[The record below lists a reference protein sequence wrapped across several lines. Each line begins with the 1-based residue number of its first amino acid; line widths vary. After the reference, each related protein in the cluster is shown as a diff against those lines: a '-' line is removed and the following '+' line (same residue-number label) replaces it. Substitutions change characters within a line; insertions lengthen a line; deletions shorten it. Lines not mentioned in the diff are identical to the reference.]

1 MSEQGAGMINSWSKI
16 RLILKSRLGKNI
28 FKNWIESIEL
38 VKIEKKSAFFNVPN
52 SFIANWIERN
62 YTDIIIETF
71 KNEEIFINN
80 NNLINNSRKIRELI
94 GYVAQDIALDKILTG
109 RELLDFQSDLYHIN
123 KNKKFERINKL
134 IDQLEMNDW
143 IDRKC
148 GTYSGGMK
156 RRIDLAAGLLHLP
169 QVLILDEPT
178 VGLDIESRNII
189 WQLLKDL
196 RNNGMTIILSSHYLD
211 EIDKLADRLVIID
224 DGRVIA
230 KGTPA
235 ELKNKLGGDRVTL
248 KVREF
253 SNQEEANNISKILS
267 SIDGISQIIIN
278 EAQGF
283 SINFVAD
290 KQKDLLTKLKVEL
303 AFSKFEIFSHT
314 QSQPSFDD
322 VYLQATGKTLLDAEI
337 SMAGKR
343 DLKKESKQSM
353 R

>member
-1 MSEQGAGMINSWSKI
+1 MSYIQVKEISKSYSDIQALKGLSMEIPAGTLFGILGPNGAGKSTLIKI
-16 RLILKSRLGKNI
+16 LATLIEPDSG
-28 FKNWIESIEL
+28 
-38 VKIEKKSAFFNVPN
+38 
-52 SFIANWIERN
+52 
-62 YTDIIIETF
+62 
-71 KNEEIFINN
+71 EISINN
-80 NNLINNSRKIRELI
+80 INLIKNSRQIRELI
-94 GYVAQDIALDKILTG
+94 GYVAQDVALDKILTG

-123 KNKKFERINKL
+123 KNKKIERIETL
-134 IDQLEMNDW
+134 INQLEMNDW

-169 QVLILDEPT
+169 KVLILDEPT

-196 RNNGMTIILSSHYLD
+196 RNDGMTVLLSSHYLD
-211 EIDKLADRLVIID
+211 EIDKLADRLIIID
-224 DGRVIA
+224 HGRVIA
-230 KGTPA
+230 QGTPA
-235 ELKNKLGGDRVTL
+235 QLKNKLGGDRITL

-253 SNQEEANNISKILS
+253 SNQEESEKICEILS

-278 EAQGF
+278 KAQGY

-290 KQKDLLTKLKVEL
+290 KEKDLLPKLKVEL
-303 AFSKFEIFSHT
+303 AFSKFEIFSLA
-314 QSQPSFDD
+314 QSQPSLDD

>member
-1 MSEQGAGMINSWSKI
+1 MSYIQVKEISKSYSDIHALKGLSMEIPAGTLFGILGPNGAGKSTLIKI
-16 RLILKSRLGKNI
+16 LATLIEPDSG
-28 FKNWIESIEL
+28 
-38 VKIEKKSAFFNVPN
+38 
-52 SFIANWIERN
+52 
-62 YTDIIIETF
+62 
-71 KNEEIFINN
+71 EISINN
-80 NNLINNSRKIRELI
+80 INLIKNSRQIRELI
-94 GYVAQDIALDKILTG
+94 GYVAQDVALDKILTG

-123 KNKKFERINKL
+123 KNKKIERIETL
-134 IDQLEMNDW
+134 INQLEMNDW

-169 QVLILDEPT
+169 KVLILDEPT

-196 RNNGMTIILSSHYLD
+196 RNDGMTVLLSSHYLD
-211 EIDKLADRLVIID
+211 EIDKLADRLIIID
-224 DGRVIA
+224 HGRVIA
-230 KGTPA
+230 QGTPA
-235 ELKNKLGGDRVTL
+235 QLKNKLGGDRITL

-253 SNQEEANNISKILS
+253 SNQEEAEKICEILS
-267 SIDGISQIIIN
+267 SIDGITQIIIN
-278 EAQGF
+278 KAQGY

-290 KQKDLLTKLKVEL
+290 KEKDLLPKLKVEL
-303 AFSKFEIFSHT
+303 AFSKFEIFSLA
-314 QSQPSFDD
+314 QSQPSLDD

>member
-1 MSEQGAGMINSWSKI
+1 MNYIQVKNLSKSYSDIDALKDLSIDIDAGILFGILGPNGAGKSTLIKI
-16 RLILKSRLGKNI
+16 LAT
-28 FKNWIESIEL
+28 L
-38 VKIEKKSAFFNVPN
+38 VEPN
-52 SFIANWIERN
+52 SGEV
-62 YTDIIIETF
+62 
-71 KNEEIFINN
+71 FINKI
-80 NNLINNSRKIRELI
+80 NLIKNPRKIRELI

-109 RELLDFQSDLYHIN
+109 RELLDFQSDLYHM
-123 KNKKFERINKL
+123 KKKEKYERIKTL
-134 IDQLEMNDW
+134 INQLEMNDW

-169 QVLILDEPT
+169 KVLILDEPT

-196 RNNGMTIILSSHYLD
+196 KNDGMTIILSSHYLD
-211 EIDKLADRLVIID
+211 EIDKLADSLVIID
-224 DGRVIA
+224 DGKVIA
-230 KGTPA
+230 QGKPA
-235 ELKNKLGGDRVTL
+235 LLKKKLGGDRITL

-253 SNQEEANNISKILS
+253 STQEESEKICEILS

-278 EAQGF
+278 KAQGY
-283 SINFVAD
+283 SINFVVE
-290 KQKDLLTKLKVEL
+290 KEKDLLTKLKVEL
-303 AFSKFEIFSHT
+303 AFSKFEIFSLT
-314 QSQPSFDD
+314 QSQPSLDD

-337 SMAGKR
+337 SMTGKR

>member
-1 MSEQGAGMINSWSKI
+1 MSYIQVKELSKTYSDIQALKGLSMEIPAGTLFGILGPNGAGKSTLIKI
-16 RLILKSRLGKNI
+16 LATLIEPDSG
-28 FKNWIESIEL
+28 
-38 VKIEKKSAFFNVPN
+38 
-52 SFIANWIERN
+52 
-62 YTDIIIETF
+62 
-71 KNEEIFINN
+71 EISINN
-80 NNLINNSRKIRELI
+80 INLIKNSRQIRELI
-94 GYVAQDIALDKILTG
+94 GYVAQDVALDKILTG

-123 KNKKFERINKL
+123 KNKKTERIETL
-134 IDQLEMNDW
+134 INQLEMNDW

-169 QVLILDEPT
+169 KVLILDEPT

-196 RNNGMTIILSSHYLD
+196 RNDGMTVLLSSHYLD
-211 EIDKLADRLVIID
+211 EIDKLADRLIIID
-224 DGRVIA
+224 HGRVIA
-230 KGTPA
+230 QGTPA
-235 ELKNKLGGDRVTL
+235 QLKNKLGGDRITL

-253 SNQEEANNISKILS
+253 SNQAESEKICEILS

-278 EAQGF
+278 KAQGY

-290 KQKDLLTKLKVEL
+290 KEKDVLPKLKVEL
-303 AFSKFEIFSHT
+303 AFSKFEIFSLA
-314 QSQPSFDD
+314 QSQPSLDD

>member
-1 MSEQGAGMINSWSKI
+1 MSYIKVKELSKSYSDIQALKGLSMEIPAGTLFGILGPNGAGKSTLIKI
-16 RLILKSRLGKNI
+16 LATLIEPDSG
-28 FKNWIESIEL
+28 
-38 VKIEKKSAFFNVPN
+38 
-52 SFIANWIERN
+52 
-62 YTDIIIETF
+62 
-71 KNEEIFINN
+71 EISINN
-80 NNLINNSRKIRELI
+80 INLIKNSRQIRELI
-94 GYVAQDIALDKILTG
+94 GYVAQDVALDKILTG

-123 KNKKFERINKL
+123 KNKKIERIETL
-134 IDQLEMNDW
+134 INQLEMNDW

-156 RRIDLAAGLLHLP
+156 RRIDLAAGLLHIP
-169 QVLILDEPT
+169 KVLILDEPT
-178 VGLDIESRNII
+178 VGLDFESRNII

-196 RNNGMTIILSSHYLD
+196 RNDGMTVLLSSHYLD
-211 EIDKLADRLVIID
+211 EIDKLADRLIIID
-224 DGRVIA
+224 HGRVIA

-235 ELKNKLGGDRVTL
+235 QLKNKLGGDRITL

-253 SNQEEANNISKILS
+253 SNQAESEKICEILS

-278 EAQGF
+278 KAQGY

-290 KQKDLLTKLKVEL
+290 KEKDLLPKVKVEL
-303 AFSKFEIFSHT
+303 AFSKFEIFSLA
-314 QSQPSFDD
+314 QSQPSLDD

-337 SMAGKR
+337 SMTGKR

>member
-1 MSEQGAGMINSWSKI
+1 
-16 RLILKSRLGKNI
+16 LKGLK
-28 FKNWIESIEL
+28 
-38 VKIEKKSAFFNVPN
+38 
-52 SFIANWIERN
+52 
-62 YTDIIIETF
+62 
-71 KNEEIFINN
+71 
-80 NNLINNSRKIRELI
+80 
-94 GYVAQDIALDKILTG
+94 
-109 RELLDFQSDLYHIN
+109 
-123 KNKKFERINKL
+123 KL

-178 VGLDIESRNII
+178 VGLDIESRIII

-230 KGTPA
+230 EGAPA

-253 SNQEEANNISKILS
+253 SNLEEAKNICQILS

-290 KQKDLLTKLKVEL
+290 KEKDLLTKLKVEL
-303 AFSKFEIFSHT
+303 AFSKFEIFSLT
-314 QSQPSFDD
+314 QSQPSLDD

>member
-1 MSEQGAGMINSWSKI
+1 MSYIQVKEISKSYSDIHALKGLSMEIPAGTLFGILGPNGAGKSTLIKI
-16 RLILKSRLGKNI
+16 LATLIEPDSG
-28 FKNWIESIEL
+28 
-38 VKIEKKSAFFNVPN
+38 
-52 SFIANWIERN
+52 
-62 YTDIIIETF
+62 
-71 KNEEIFINN
+71 EISINN
-80 NNLINNSRKIRELI
+80 INLIKNSRQIRELI
-94 GYVAQDIALDKILTG
+94 GYVAQDVALDKILTG

-123 KNKKFERINKL
+123 KNKKIERIETL
-134 IDQLEMNDW
+134 INQLEMNDW

-169 QVLILDEPT
+169 KVLILDEPT
-178 VGLDIESRNII
+178 VGLDFESRNII

-196 RNNGMTIILSSHYLD
+196 RNDGMTVLLSSHYLD
-211 EIDKLADRLVIID
+211 EIDKLADRLIIID
-224 DGRVIA
+224 HGIVIA

-235 ELKNKLGGDRVTL
+235 QLKNKLGGDRITL

-253 SNQEEANNISKILS
+253 SNQAESEKICEILS
-267 SIDGISQIIIN
+267 SIDGITQIIIN
-278 EAQGF
+278 KAQGY

-290 KQKDLLTKLKVEL
+290 KEKDLLPKVKVEL
-303 AFSKFEIFSHT
+303 AFSKFEIFSLA
-314 QSQPSFDD
+314 QSQPSLDD

-337 SMAGKR
+337 SMTGKR

>member
-1 MSEQGAGMINSWSKI
+1 MSYIQVKEISKSYSDIHALKGLSMEIPAGTLFGILGPNGAGKSTLIKI
-16 RLILKSRLGKNI
+16 LATLIEPDSG
-28 FKNWIESIEL
+28 
-38 VKIEKKSAFFNVPN
+38 
-52 SFIANWIERN
+52 
-62 YTDIIIETF
+62 
-71 KNEEIFINN
+71 EISINN
-80 NNLINNSRKIRELI
+80 INLIKNSRQIRELI
-94 GYVAQDIALDKILTG
+94 GYVAQDVALDKILTG

-123 KNKKFERINKL
+123 KNKKIERIETL
-134 IDQLEMNDW
+134 INQLEMNDW

-169 QVLILDEPT
+169 KVLILDEPT

-196 RNNGMTIILSSHYLD
+196 RNDGMTVLLSSHYLD
-211 EIDKLADRLVIID
+211 EIDKLADRLIIID
-224 DGRVIA
+224 QGRVIA
-230 KGTPA
+230 QGTPA
-235 ELKNKLGGDRVTL
+235 QLKNKLGGDRITL

-253 SNQEEANNISKILS
+253 SNQEEAEKICEILS
-267 SIDGISQIIIN
+267 SIDGITQIIIN
-278 EAQGF
+278 KAQGY

-290 KQKDLLTKLKVEL
+290 KEKDLLPKLKVEL
-303 AFSKFEIFSHT
+303 AFSKFEIFSLA
-314 QSQPSFDD
+314 QSQPSLDD

>member
-1 MSEQGAGMINSWSKI
+1 MSYIQVKELSKSYSDIKALKGLSMEIPAGTLFGILGPNGAGKSTLIKI
-16 RLILKSRLGKNI
+16 LATLIEPDSG
-28 FKNWIESIEL
+28 
-38 VKIEKKSAFFNVPN
+38 
-52 SFIANWIERN
+52 
-62 YTDIIIETF
+62 
-71 KNEEIFINN
+71 EISINN
-80 NNLINNSRKIRELI
+80 INLIKNSRQIRELI
-94 GYVAQDIALDKILTG
+94 GYVAQDVALDKILTG

-123 KNKKFERINKL
+123 KNKKIERIETL
-134 IDQLEMNDW
+134 INQLEMNDW

-169 QVLILDEPT
+169 KVLILDEPT

-189 WQLLKDL
+189 WELLKDL
-196 RNNGMTIILSSHYLD
+196 RNDGMTILLSSHYLD
-211 EIDKLADRLVIID
+211 EIDKLADRLIIID
-224 DGRVIA
+224 QGRVIA

-235 ELKNKLGGDRVTL
+235 QLKNKLGGDRITL

-253 SNQEEANNISKILS
+253 SNQEEAEKICEILS
-267 SIDGISQIIIN
+267 SIDGITQIIIN
-278 EAQGF
+278 KAQGY

-290 KQKDLLTKLKVEL
+290 KEKDLLPKVKVEL
-303 AFSKFEIFSHT
+303 AFSKFEIFSLA
-314 QSQPSFDD
+314 QSQPSLDD

-337 SMAGKR
+337 SMTGKR

>member
-1 MSEQGAGMINSWSKI
+1 MSYIQVKEISKSYSDIHALKGFSMEVPAGTLFGILGPNGAGKSTLIKI
-16 RLILKSRLGKNI
+16 LATLIEPDSG
-28 FKNWIESIEL
+28 
-38 VKIEKKSAFFNVPN
+38 
-52 SFIANWIERN
+52 
-62 YTDIIIETF
+62 
-71 KNEEIFINN
+71 EISINN
-80 NNLINNSRKIRELI
+80 INLIKNARQIRELI
-94 GYVAQDIALDKILTG
+94 GYVAQDVALDKILTG

-123 KNKKFERINKL
+123 KNKKIERIETL
-134 IDQLEMNDW
+134 INQLEMNDW

-169 QVLILDEPT
+169 KVLILDEPT

-196 RNNGMTIILSSHYLD
+196 RNDGMTVLLSSHYLD
-211 EIDKLADRLVIID
+211 EIDKLADRLIIID
-224 DGRVIA
+224 HGRVIA
-230 KGTPA
+230 QGTPA
-235 ELKNKLGGDRVTL
+235 QLKNKLGGDRITL

-253 SNQEEANNISKILS
+253 SNQEEAEKICEILS
-267 SIDGISQIIIN
+267 SIDGITQIIIN
-278 EAQGF
+278 KAQGY

-290 KQKDLLTKLKVEL
+290 KEKDLLPKLKVEL
-303 AFSKFEIFSHT
+303 AFSKFEIFSLA
-314 QSQPSFDD
+314 QSQPSLDD

-337 SMAGKR
+337 SMTGKR

>member
-1 MSEQGAGMINSWSKI
+1 MNYIKVKGLSKSYSDIKALKNLSMEIEAGTLFGILGPNGAGKSTLIKI
-16 RLILKSRLGKNI
+16 LATLIEPDSG
-28 FKNWIESIEL
+28 E
-38 VKIEKKSAFFNVPN
+38 V
-52 SFIANWIERN
+52 
-62 YTDIIIETF
+62 
-71 KNEEIFINN
+71 FINN
-80 NNLINNSRKIRELI
+80 INLIKNSRKIRELI

-123 KNKKFERINKL
+123 KNKKFERIKNL

-156 RRIDLAAGLLHLP
+156 RRIDMAAGLLHLP

-230 KGTPA
+230 QGTPA

-253 SNQEEANNISKILS
+253 SNHEEAKNICQILS

-283 SINFVAD
+283 SINFVAN
-290 KQKDLLTKLKVEL
+290 KEKDLLTKLKVEL
-303 AFSKFEIFSHT
+303 AFSKFEIFSLT
-314 QSQPSFDD
+314 QSQPSLDD

-337 SMAGKR
+337 SMTGKR

>member
-1 MSEQGAGMINSWSKI
+1 MSYIQVKEISKSYSDIHALKGLSMEIPAGTLFGILGPNGAGKSTLIKI
-16 RLILKSRLGKNI
+16 LATLIEPDSG
-28 FKNWIESIEL
+28 
-38 VKIEKKSAFFNVPN
+38 
-52 SFIANWIERN
+52 
-62 YTDIIIETF
+62 
-71 KNEEIFINN
+71 EISINN
-80 NNLINNSRKIRELI
+80 IDLIKNSRQIRELI
-94 GYVAQDIALDKILTG
+94 GYVAQDVALDKILTG

-123 KNKKFERINKL
+123 KNKKIERIETL
-134 IDQLEMNDW
+134 INQLEMNDW

-169 QVLILDEPT
+169 KVLILDEPT

-196 RNNGMTIILSSHYLD
+196 RNDGMTVLLSSHYLD
-211 EIDKLADRLVIID
+211 EIDKLADRLIIID
-224 DGRVIA
+224 HGRVIA
-230 KGTPA
+230 QGTPA
-235 ELKNKLGGDRVTL
+235 QLKNKLGGDRITL

-253 SNQEEANNISKILS
+253 SNQAESEKICEILS
-267 SIDGISQIIIN
+267 SIEGISQIIIN
-278 EAQGF
+278 KAQGY

-290 KQKDLLTKLKVEL
+290 KEKDLLPKVKVEL
-303 AFSKFEIFSHT
+303 AFSKFEIFSLA
-314 QSQPSFDD
+314 QSQPSLDD

>member
-1 MSEQGAGMINSWSKI
+1 MSYIQVKEISKSYSDIHALKGLSMEIPAGTLFGILGPNGAGKSTLIKI
-16 RLILKSRLGKNI
+16 LATLIEPDSG
-28 FKNWIESIEL
+28 
-38 VKIEKKSAFFNVPN
+38 
-52 SFIANWIERN
+52 
-62 YTDIIIETF
+62 
-71 KNEEIFINN
+71 EISINN
-80 NNLINNSRKIRELI
+80 INLIKNSRQIRELI
-94 GYVAQDIALDKILTG
+94 GYVAQDVALDKILTG

-123 KNKKFERINKL
+123 KNKKIERIETL
-134 IDQLEMNDW
+134 INQLEMNDW

-169 QVLILDEPT
+169 KVLILDEPT

-196 RNNGMTIILSSHYLD
+196 RNDGMTVLLSSHYLD
-211 EIDKLADRLVIID
+211 EIDKLADRLIIID
-224 DGRVIA
+224 HGRVIA
-230 KGTPA
+230 QGTPA
-235 ELKNKLGGDRVTL
+235 QLKNKLGGDRITL

-253 SNQEEANNISKILS
+253 SNQAESEKICEILS

-278 EAQGF
+278 KAQGY

-290 KQKDLLTKLKVEL
+290 KEKDLLPKLKVEL
-303 AFSKFEIFSHT
+303 AFSKFEIFSLA
-314 QSQPSFDD
+314 QSQPSLDD

-337 SMAGKR
+337 SMTGKR

>member
-1 MSEQGAGMINSWSKI
+1 MSYIQVKEISKSYSDIHALKGLSMEIPAGTLFGILGPNGAGKSTLIKI
-16 RLILKSRLGKNI
+16 LATLIEPDSG
-28 FKNWIESIEL
+28 
-38 VKIEKKSAFFNVPN
+38 
-52 SFIANWIERN
+52 
-62 YTDIIIETF
+62 
-71 KNEEIFINN
+71 EISINN
-80 NNLINNSRKIRELI
+80 INLIKNSRQIRELI
-94 GYVAQDIALDKILTG
+94 GYVAQDVALDKILTG

-123 KNKKFERINKL
+123 KNKKIERIETL
-134 IDQLEMNDW
+134 INQLEMNDW

-169 QVLILDEPT
+169 KVLILDEPT

-196 RNNGMTIILSSHYLD
+196 RNDGMTVLLSSHYLD
-211 EIDKLADRLVIID
+211 EIDKLADRLIIID
-224 DGRVIA
+224 HGRVIA

-235 ELKNKLGGDRVTL
+235 QLKNKLGGDRITL

-253 SNQEEANNISKILS
+253 SNQAESEKICEILS

-278 EAQGF
+278 KAQGY

-290 KQKDLLTKLKVEL
+290 KEKDLLPKLKVEL
-303 AFSKFEIFSHT
+303 AFSKFEIFSLA
-314 QSQPSFDD
+314 QSQPSLDD

-337 SMAGKR
+337 SMTGKR